1 MPMIRTFLLLCAWS
15 LSMIS
20 QAQITLESCQQQ
32 ARENYPLVRQYEL
45 LQLAEKYTLSNV
57 AKGNLPQISLSG
69 KISYQSEATT
79 FPFEIPGLGI
89 KGLPK
94 DQYQALVEIKQN
106 VWDGGKIRHQK
117 AQVKAVTEENA
128 RQLDT
133 SMYALEER
141 VNQVFFGILLL
152 DEQRTQNK
160 LLEEEL
166 VRNLKTV
173 EAYRMNGTANDAD
186 VDAVQVEIL
195 QTKQQRI
202 QLENNRTAYLRML
215 SLLTGK
221 EFPAQAQLIRPE
233 PVATTSSGFN
243 RPELRWY
250 EAQEQTVAIQRK
262 GLQSGYL
269 PSFSLFAQGA
279 YGNPGLDIL
288 KDKFRAYYLVGARF
302 TWNFGS
308 LYTLKNDRKKL
319 DNQLQ
324 KIQNGRDLFLFHT
337 QLQVAEEDG
346 TIQSLR
352 QQMKKDEE
360 IIRLRENIRRSAQAK
375 VANGTLSVSD
385 MLKEIT
391 AENLAR
397 QAKAVHEVQLLMHL
411 HQRKHLTN

>member
-1 MPMIRTFLLLCAWS
+1 MIRTFLLLCAWS

-324 KIQNGRDLFLFHT
+324 KIQNERDSFLFHT

>member
-1 MPMIRTFLLLCAWS
+1 MIRTFLLLCAWS
-15 LSMIS
+15 LSVIS
-20 QAQITLESCQQQ
+20 QAQITLESCKQQ
-32 ARENYPLVRQYEL
+32 ARENYPLVRQYDL
-45 LQLAEKYTLSNV
+45 IQLSEQYTLSNV
-57 AKGNLPQISLSG
+57 AKGNLPQISVSG

-79 FPFEIPGLGI
+79 FPFEIPGLGM

-94 DQYQALVEIKQN
+94 DQYQALIEIKQN
-106 VWDGGKIRHQK
+106 IWDGGKIRNQK
-117 AQVKAVTEENA
+117 AQVKAEAEEHE

-133 SMYALEER
+133 SLYALEER

-152 DEQRTQNK
+152 
-160 LLEEEL
+160 EEEL
-166 VRNLKTV
+166 ARNQKTV
-173 EAYRMNGTANDAD
+173 EAYRINGTANDAD
-186 VDAVQVEIL
+186 VDAVKVEIL

-202 QLENNRTAYLRML
+202 LLENNRMAYLRML

-221 EFPAQAQLIRPE
+221 ELPAQTRLVRPALVE
-233 PVATTSSGFN
+233 TNASEFN

-250 EAQEQTVAIQRK
+250 EAQEQTVAVQRK
-262 GLQSGYL
+262 GLQTGYL
-269 PSFSLFAQGA
+269 PAFSLFAQGA

-288 KDKFRAYYLVGARF
+288 KDKFRTYYLVGARF

-308 LYTLKNDRKKL
+308 LYTLKNDRKNL
-319 DNQLQ
+319 DNR
-324 KIQNGRDLFLFHT
+324 IQQIRNERDLFLFNTHL
-337 QLQVAEEDG
+337 QLAEEDG

-352 QQMKKDEE
+352 QQMKEDEE

-375 VANGTLSVSD
+375 VANGTMSVSD

>member
-1 MPMIRTFLLLCAWS
+1 MIRTFLLLCAWS

-57 AKGNLPQISLSG
+57 VKGNLPQISLSG

-324 KIQNGRDLFLFHT
+324 KIQNERDLFLFHT

>member
-1 MPMIRTFLLLCAWS
+1 MIRTFLLLCAWS

-32 ARENYPLVRQYEL
+32 ARENYPLVRQYDL

-69 KISYQSEATT
+69 KVSYQSEATT

-141 VNQVFFGILLL
+141 VNQIFFSILLL

-221 EFPAQAQLIRPE
+221 EFPAQAQLVRPE

-250 EAQEQTVAIQRK
+250 EAQEQTVTVQRK

-308 LYTLKNDRKKL
+308 LYTLKNDRRKL

-324 KIQNGRDLFLFHT
+324 KIQNERDLFLFHT

-352 QQMKKDEE
+352 QQMKKDEK

>member
-1 MPMIRTFLLLCAWS
+1 MIRTFLLLCAWS

-32 ARENYPLVRQYEL
+32 ARENYPLVRQYDL

-69 KISYQSEATT
+69 KVSYQSEATT

-117 AQVKAVTEENA
+117 AQVKAVTEENT

-141 VNQVFFGILLL
+141 VNQVFFSILLL

-160 LLEEEL
+160 LLEEKL

-221 EFPAQAQLIRPE
+221 EFPAQAQLVRPE

-250 EAQEQTVAIQRK
+250 EAQEQTVTVQRK

-308 LYTLKNDRKKL
+308 LYTLKNDRRKL

-324 KIQNGRDLFLFHT
+324 KIQNERDLFLFHT

>member
-1 MPMIRTFLLLCAWS
+1 
-15 LSMIS
+15 MIS

>member
-1 MPMIRTFLLLCAWS
+1 MIRTFLLLCAWS

-32 ARENYPLVRQYEL
+32 ARENYPLVRQYDL

-69 KISYQSEATT
+69 KVSYQSEATT

-250 EAQEQTVAIQRK
+250 EAQEQTVTVQRK

-308 LYTLKNDRKKL
+308 LYTLKNDRRKL

-324 KIQNGRDLFLFHT
+324 KIQNERDLFLFHT

-375 VANGTLSVSD
+375 VGNGTLSVSD

>member
-1 MPMIRTFLLLCAWS
+1 MIRTFLLLCAWS

-324 KIQNGRDLFLFHT
+324 KIQNERDLFLFHT

>member
-1 MPMIRTFLLLCAWS
+1 
-15 LSMIS
+15 MIS

-324 KIQNGRDLFLFHT
+324 KIQNERDSFLFHT

>member
-1 MPMIRTFLLLCAWS
+1 MIRTFLLLCAWS

-32 ARENYPLVRQYEL
+32 ARENYPLVRQYDL

-69 KISYQSEATT
+69 KVSYQSEATT

-160 LLEEEL
+160 LLEEGL

-250 EAQEQTVAIQRK
+250 EAQEQTVTVQRK

-308 LYTLKNDRKKL
+308 LYTLKNDRRKL

-324 KIQNGRDLFLFHT
+324 KIQNERDLFLFHT

-375 VANGTLSVSD
+375 VGNGTLSVSD

-391 AENLAR
+391 AENLVR

>member
-1 MPMIRTFLLLCAWS
+1 MIRIFLLLCAWS
-15 LSMIS
+15 LNAIS
-20 QAQITLESCQQQ
+20 QAQITLERCKQQ
-32 ARENYPLVRQYEL
+32 ARENYPLVRQYDL
-45 LQLAEKYTLSNV
+45 IQLSEQYTLSNV
-57 AKGNLPQISLSG
+57 AKGNLPQISISG

-79 FPFEIPGLGI
+79 FPFEIPGLGM

-94 DQYQALVEIKQN
+94 DQYQALIEIKQN
-106 VWDGGKIRHQK
+106 IWDGGKIRNQK
-117 AQVKAVTEENA
+117 DQIKAEAEEHE

-133 SMYALEER
+133 SLYTLEER

-152 DEQRTQNK
+152 DEQLAQNV

-166 VRNLKTV
+166 ARNQKTV
-173 EAYRMNGTANDAD
+173 EAYRINGTANDAD
-186 VDAVQVEIL
+186 VDAVKVEIL

-202 QLENNRTAYLRML
+202 QLENNRMAYLRML

-221 EFPAQAQLIRPE
+221 ELPAQTLLVRPD
-233 PVATTSSGFN
+233 PVATNASEFN

-250 EAQEQTVAIQRK
+250 EAQEQTVAVQRK
-262 GLQSGYL
+262 GLQTGYL
-269 PSFSLFAQGA
+269 PAFSLFAQGA

-288 KDKFRAYYLVGARF
+288 KDKFRTYYLVGARF

-308 LYTLKNDRKKL
+308 LYTLKNDRKNL
-319 DNQLQ
+319 DNR
-324 KIQNGRDLFLFHT
+324 IQQIRNERDLFLFNTHL
-337 QLQVAEEDG
+337 QLAEEDG

-352 QQMKKDEE
+352 QQMKEDEE

-375 VANGTLSVSD
+375 VANGTMSVSD

-397 QAKAVHEVQLLMHL
+397 QAKAVHEVQWLMHL

>member
-1 MPMIRTFLLLCAWS
+1 
-15 LSMIS
+15 MIS

-221 EFPAQAQLIRPE
+221 EFPAQAQLIWPE

-324 KIQNGRDLFLFHT
+324 KIQNERDLFLFHT

>member
-1 MPMIRTFLLLCAWS
+1 MIRTFLLLCAWS

>member
-324 KIQNGRDLFLFHT
+324 KIQNERDLFLFHT

>member
-15 LSMIS
+15 LSVIS
-20 QAQITLESCQQQ
+20 QAQITLESCKQQ
-32 ARENYPLVRQYEL
+32 ARENYPLVRQYDL
-45 LQLAEKYTLSNV
+45 IQLSEQYTLSNV
-57 AKGNLPQISLSG
+57 AKGNLPQISVSG

-79 FPFEIPGLGI
+79 FPFEIPGSGMR
-89 KGLPK
+89 GLPK
-94 DQYQALVEIKQN
+94 DQYQALIEIKQN
-106 VWDGGKIRHQK
+106 IWDGGKIRNQK
-117 AQVKAVTEENA
+117 AQVKAEAEANE

-133 SMYALEER
+133 SLYALEER

-152 DEQRTQNK
+152 DEQLAQNV

-166 VRNLKTV
+166 ARNQKTV
-173 EAYRMNGTANDAD
+173 EAYRINGTANDAD
-186 VDAVQVEIL
+186 VDAVKVEIL

-202 QLENNRTAYLRML
+202 QLENNRMAYLRML

-221 EFPAQAQLIRPE
+221 ELPAQTQLVRPALVE
-233 PVATTSSGFN
+233 TNASEFN

-250 EAQEQTVAIQRK
+250 EAQEQTVAVQRK
-262 GLQSGYL
+262 GLQTGYL
-269 PSFSLFAQGA
+269 PTFSLFAQGA

-288 KDKFRAYYLVGARF
+288 KDKFRTYYLVGARF

-308 LYTLKNDRKKL
+308 LYTLKNDRKNL
-319 DNQLQ
+319 DNR
-324 KIQNGRDLFLFHT
+324 IQQIRNERDLFLFNTHF
-337 QLQVAEEDG
+337 QLAEEDG

-352 QQMKKDEE
+352 QQMKEDEE

-375 VANGTLSVSD
+375 VANGTMSVSD

>member
-1 MPMIRTFLLLCAWS
+1 MIRTFLLLCAWS

-324 KIQNGRDLFLFHT
+324 KIQNERDLFLFHT
-337 QLQVAEEDG
+337 QLQVAEENG